1 LQALKPRLLKKIP
14 GQQTQ
19 PWLMPLMVSL
29 GLILSAQDAVASVDQ
44 DINRLTAP
52 LASWVKSVV
61 FYTIDLGGA
70 ELPLVVL
77 WLVAGAV
84 FFTFYLGWINLRAFW
99 HAIELI
105 RGDYDHPDSHG
116 EVSHFQALATA
127 VSGTVGIG
135 NIGGVAVAVSLGGP
149 GATFWLI
156 LAGVLGMSTKFV
168 ECTLSVKYRD
178 QFEDG
183 HVSGGPMYY
192 LNYGLRSLG
201 YQRLGYALGGVY
213 AVGILLGALGIGNL
227 FQSNQAYEQLASVWG
242 GSISPVWVG
251 LTLACTVL
259 GVIIGGIQ
267 SIAKVTEKVVPFMA
281 ILYCASALIVIMLN
295 GAHLPA
301 AITAI
306 FEGAFTGAGVS
317 GGALGVMVIG
327 FQRAV
332 FSNEAGIGSASIAH
346 SAVKTDEPVTEG
358 VVALLEPFIDTIVI
372 CTITA
377 LVITTSQLADPSFAG
392 DAQGVAMT
400 SAAFARHISWFPYPL
415 ALAAVL
421 FALSTMISW
430 SYYGLKGWT
439 YLFGEGERGQ
449 TIYKVMFCVFVFLGP
464 LMKLGPILDISD
476 ALVFMICIPNI
487 FGLYLLAPTVRQEMR
502 SYFGRIKSG
511 EIKRYTR

>member
-1 LQALKPRLLKKIP
+1 LRGLKPFFHRVLFILLTTHYLSICHSKTAHASLTEEINELTLPFAK
-14 GQQTQ
+14 
-19 PWLMPLMVSL
+19 WL
-29 GLILSAQDAVASVDQ
+29 
-44 DINRLTAP
+44 T
-52 LASWVKSVV
+52 SVV
-61 FYTIDLGGA
+61 FYKIDLLGA
-70 ELPLVVL
+70 EIPLVVI
-77 WLVAGAV
+77 WLVLGSI
-84 FFTFYLGWINLRAFW
+84 FFTFYLGWVNLRAFK

-135 NIGGVAVAVSLGGP
+135 NIGGVAVAVTMGGP
-149 GATFWLI
+149 GATLWLI
-156 LAGVLGMSTKFV
+156 MAGVLGMSTKFV

-178 QFEDG
+178 TFDDG

-201 YQRLGYALGGVY
+201 YHNLGKVMGGIY

-227 FQSNQAYEQLASVWG
+227 FQANQAYEQLVSVWG
-242 GSISPVWVG
+242 TSVSPVWVG
-251 LTLACTVL
+251 IALALIVL
-259 GVIIGGIQ
+259 SVILGGIK

-281 ILYCASALIVIMLN
+281 VLYCISALIVIGFNM
-295 GAHLPA
+295 AYIPA
-301 AITAI
+301 AIKAI
-306 FEGAFTGAGVS
+306 FVGAFTGEGIAG
-317 GGALGVMVIG
+317 GTLGVMVIG

-346 SAVKTDEPVTEG
+346 SAVKTDEPITEG

-377 LVITTSQLADPSFAG
+377 LVITTSSIADPTFAG
-392 DAQGVAMT
+392 EAKGVAMT

-415 ALAAVL
+415 AFAAVL

-439 YLFGEGERGQ
+439 YLFGEGDKGQ
-449 TIYKVMFCVFVFLGP
+449 ALYKVLFCIFIFLGP
-464 LMKLGPILDISD
+464 LMKLDPILEISD
-476 ALVFMICIPNI
+476 ALVFIICIPNI
-487 FGLYLLAPTVRQEMR
+487 FGLYLLAPTVKQEMI
-502 SYFGRIKSG
+502 SYFSRLKSN
-511 EIKRYTR
+511 ELKKYK

>member
-1 LQALKPRLLKKIP
+1 MQAIKPFIP
-14 GQQTQ
+14 FFSFLFYTIYSKPAQA
-19 PWLMPLMVSL
+19 SL
-29 GLILSAQDAVASVDQ
+29 DQ
-44 DINRLTAP
+44 DINELTAP
-52 LASWVKSVV
+52 LAIWVKSIV
-61 FYTIDLGGA
+61 FYKLSIFGTA
-70 ELPLVVL
+70 VPLVVL
-77 WLVAGAV
+77 WLVIGAI
-84 FFTFYLGWINLRAFW
+84 FFTFYLGWINFKAFK
-99 HAIELI
+99 HAIELVK
-105 RGDYDHPDSHG
+105 GDYDHPESHG

-135 NIGGVAVAVSLGGP
+135 NIGGVAVAVTLGGP

-156 LAGVLGMSTKFV
+156 CAGILGMSTKFV

-178 QFEDG
+178 TFEDG

-192 LNYGLRSLG
+192 LNYGLKSLG
-201 YQRLGYALGGVY
+201 YKKFGRFLGMIY

-227 FQSNQAYEQLASVWG
+227 FQSNQAYEQLVSVWG
-242 GSISPVWVG
+242 DSIQPVWVG
-251 LTLACTVL
+251 IGLALLVL
-259 GVIIGGIQ
+259 SVILGGIK
-267 SIAKVTEKVVPFMA
+267 SIAKVTEKIVPFMA
-281 ILYCASALIVIMLN
+281 ILYCVSALTVILFN
-295 GAHLPA
+295 ASYLPA
-301 AITAI
+301 AIQAI
-306 FEGAFTGAGVS
+306 FVGAFTGEGVT

-377 LVITTSQLADPSFAG
+377 LVITTSQLADPQFAG
-392 DAQGVAMT
+392 EAKGVAMT

-439 YLFGEGERGQ
+439 YLFGEQHFGQ
-449 TIYKVMFCVFVFLGP
+449 MIYKVIFCFFVFLGP

-476 ALVFMICIPNI
+476 ALVFLICIPNI
-487 FGLYLLAPTVRQEMR
+487 LGLYILAPVVKQEMNA
-502 SYFGRIKSG
+502 YFARIANG
-511 EIKRYTR
+511 EIKKYK